1 MAEAVFKY
9 FYNDINKVVRNFNLD
24 TFKVDGITVR
34 YGNVKIPNFTRNK
47 VKFKFTSNGIN
58 IKVNG
63 LSGEATGRGY
73 KKVLLWT
80 EARNVVITI
89 YKGNIDAQLKIKT
102 KYVNGRLVPDAEIV
116 RSKVDLDIK
125 VRVKGFLGGL
135 FNGKVKKGILGAI
148 DDVFKEKTNELL
160 KKGLEKIPID
170 VIIGNSYRMDYS
182 LVNDFQMKNGF
193 FVINS
198 YALFYNQNIKDT
210 QNKYRIPFTTL
221 PDISSIG
228 NQFELYVSEYSINSA
243 LFTFIRSNALNLNI
257 VTPDITTQYLDN
269 VLPGIL
275 KEYGNMPAEFGVNI
289 FAGTNIKISEES
301 INVNAPALILLR
313 AKGNKKP
320 FFTCKVQITASITM
334 EVVYGPKIKGKV
346 NDFNAKIEQVYLNQS
361 SKKDTSAIEFLI
373 SASKFKIIPWDND
386 YIKKLEYSF
395 PVIPGVSFTNLSIK
409 QKDKYLLVNYN
420 LSY

>member
-198 YALFYNQNIKDT
+198 YALFYNQNIKD
-210 QNKYRIPFTTL
+210 I
-221 PDISSIG
+221 
-228 NQFELYVSEYSINSA
+228 
-243 LFTFIRSNALNLNI
+243 
-257 VTPDITTQYLDN
+257 
-269 VLPGIL
+269 
-275 KEYGNMPAEFGVNI
+275 
-289 FAGTNIKISEES
+289 
-301 INVNAPALILLR
+301 
-313 AKGNKKP
+313 
-320 FFTCKVQITASITM
+320 
-334 EVVYGPKIKGKV
+334 
-346 NDFNAKIEQVYLNQS
+346 
-361 SKKDTSAIEFLI
+361 
-373 SASKFKIIPWDND
+373 
-386 YIKKLEYSF
+386 
-395 PVIPGVSFTNLSIK
+395 
-409 QKDKYLLVNYN
+409 
-420 LSY
+420 